1 MLVGKTRDELKN
13 NYDEIIKQC
22 KESKEPI
29 IITNNGKDESV
40 IIDIDTYNDVLSRYV
55 IYSQI
60 DVGLE
65 DIENGNVVEFD
76 DAFKHLRGRIK
87 NV

>member
-1 MLVGKTRDELKN
+1 MLVSKMRDELKN

-40 IIDIDTYNDVLSRYV
+40 IIDIDTYNNVLSKYV
-55 IYSQI
+55 LYSQI
-60 DVGLE
+60 DAGLE
-65 DIENGNVVEFD
+65 DIENGNVVELN
-76 DAFKHLRGRIK
+76 DAFKHLKGRI
-87 NV
+87 